1 MNTNLFFKDGT
12 AKDGYTYYCTCGHIG
27 KTRYH
32 WYGNGE
38 IEPCGKCG
46 TKIYKNIGNATKTC
60 TAKLPTLNVV
70 HSDHSGFEVQRVDV
84 LYKLD
89 IETKTITKTNKTK
102 VRTMKVNYK
111 DDEFYITNEKGER
124 EKINPSSTKSFLKD
138 IDDIEFINEV
148 CNNENMK
155 NLMMALYKEVG
166 GSNGYNSTNKLF
178 IALPSMEEYKFANV
192 LANMGF
198 NRSFLQTVIR
208 RSWYVNRKATK
219 PNEILGVQKYMLKY
233 LKDSEEFRDSLKEN
247 LNWLHDKYGADNVK
261 YVYEISESPKS
272 ATDFISSWRM
282 GTLKNLLK
290 KGYDFRRLIKYVFA
304 DVKYQGIERPYDALE
319 YLSDTLDTARQI
331 GIELSDKYPK
341 HLRETHDILAM
352 NLRAMKKEENKTAFD
367 KYQEEWKRLEYS
379 KDGFSI
385 VIPKTPSDVVQE
397 GSAMSNCVSG
407 YIDRVKNGTCIIL
420 FLRRTASKDV
430 SEVTLELRG
439 NTLVQAKAFANR
451 NISKDHKRFLEAWA
465 KAKKLVLNY

>member
-1 MNTNLFFKDGT
+1 MDTNLYFKKGT
-12 AKDGYTYYCTCGHIG
+12 AKEGYTYYCTCGHTG
-27 KTRYH
+27 KTRYY

-38 IEPCGKCG
+38 IEPCEECG
-46 TKIYKNIGNATKTC
+46 TKIYKNISATAKTC

-111 DDEFYITNEKGER
+111 DNEFYITNEKGER
-124 EKINPSSTKSFLKD
+124 ENITPSGIRSFLKD

-148 CNNENMK
+148 CSNENMR
-155 NLMMALYKEVG
+155 NLIMALYKEKG
-166 GSNGYNSTNKLF
+166 RSASCGANKLS
-178 IALPSMEEYKFANV
+178 IALPFIRDYKFANV

-198 NRSFLQTVIR
+198 NRSFLQTVIVR
-208 RSWYVNRKATK
+208 DWSINRKATK

-233 LKDSEEFRDSLKEN
+233 LKDSDEFGDGLKRN

-261 YVYEISESPKS
+261 YMYEISESSKS
-272 ATDFISSWRM
+272 VSIFLSSWKVD
-282 GTLKNLLK
+282 TLKDLLS

-319 YLSDTLDTARQI
+319 YLSDTLNTARQI
-331 GIELSDKYPK
+331 GIELNDKYPK
-341 HLRETHDILAM
+341 HLREIHDVLAM
-352 NLRAMKKEENKTAFD
+352 NLRAMKREENKTAFD
-367 KYQEEWKRLEYS
+367 KYQEEWKKLEYS

-397 GSAMSNCVSG
+397 GSAMSNCVAS
-407 YIDRVKNGTCIIL
+407 YVDRVKNGTCTRV
-420 FLRRTASKDV
+420 FLRRTATKDV

-439 NTLVQAKAFANR
+439 NVLVQAKAFANR

-465 KAKKLVLNY
+465 KAKKIELNY

>member
-12 AKDGYTYYCTCGHIG
+12 AKEGYTYYCTCGHIG
-27 KTRYH
+27 KTEYR
-32 WYGNGE
+32 WWGNGE

-46 TKIYKNIGNATKTC
+46 TNIYKNISATAKTC

-124 EKINPSSTKSFLKD
+124 ENINPSDAKSFLKD
-138 IDDIEFINEV
+138 IDDIEFVNEV
-148 CNNENMK
+148 CSNENMK
-155 NLMMALYKEVG
+155 NLIMALYKERG
-166 GSNGYNSTNKLF
+166 RSANYGSNKLS
-178 IALPSMEEYKFANV
+178 IALPFIRDYKFANV

-208 RSWYVNRKATK
+208 RDWYINRKATK

-233 LKDSEEFRDSLKEN
+233 LKDSDEFGDSLKKN
-247 LNWLHDKYGADNVK
+247 LNWMHDKYGADNVK
-261 YVYEISESPKS
+261 YIYEISESPKS
-272 ATDFISSWRM
+272 VTSFLSSWKM
-282 GTLKNLLK
+282 DTLKGLLLE
-290 KGYDFRRLIKYVFA
+290 GYDFRRLIKYVFA

-319 YLSDTLDTARQI
+319 YLSDALSTARQI
-331 GIELSDKYPK
+331 GIELNDKYPK
-341 HLRETHDILAM
+341 HLREVHDVLAM
-352 NLRAMKKEENKTAFD
+352 NLRAMRREENKTAFD
-367 KYQEEWKRLEYS
+367 KYQKEWKKLEYS

-397 GSAMSNCVSG
+397 GSAMSNCVAG
-407 YIDRVKNGTCIIL
+407 FIDRVKNGTCTIL

>member
-1 MNTNLFFKDGT
+1 METNLFFKKGS
-12 AKDGYTYYCTCGHIG
+12 AKEGYTYYCTCGHIG
-27 KTRYH
+27 KTGYR

-38 IEPCGKCG
+38 IEPCEECG
-46 TKIYKNIGNATKTC
+46 TNIYKNIRDTAKTC

-102 VRTMKVNYK
+102 VRTMKINYK
-111 DDEFYITNEKGER
+111 DDEFYITNERGER
-124 EKINPSSTKSFLKD
+124 ENISPSGIRSFLKD

-148 CNNENMK
+148 CSNENMK
-155 NLMMALYKEVG
+155 NLMMALYKAKG
-166 GSNGYNSTNKLF
+166 RDTTYGASKLS
-178 IALPSMEEYKFANV
+178 IALPYIRDYKFANV

-198 NRSFLQTVIR
+198 NRSFLQTTIGKVWNI
-208 RSWYVNRKATK
+208 NKNATK

-233 LKDSEEFRDSLKEN
+233 LKNYDEFSDNLKKN

-261 YVYEISESPKS
+261 YMYEIGESSKS
-272 ATDFISSWRM
+272 VSIFINSWRM
-282 GTLKNLLK
+282 DALKDLLW

-319 YLSDTLDTARQI
+319 YLRDTLNTAEQI
-331 GIELSDKYPK
+331 GIELNDKYPK
-341 HLRETHDILAM
+341 HLREIHDVLAM
-352 NLRAMKKEENKTAFD
+352 NLRAMRKEENKTAFD
-367 KYQEEWKRLEYS
+367 KYQKEWKKLEYS

-397 GSAMSNCVSG
+397 GSAMSNCVAS
-407 YIDRVKNGTCIIL
+407 YVERVKDGTCTIV
-420 FLRRTASKDV
+420 FLRRTATKDV

-439 NTLVQAKAFANR
+439 NILVQAKAFANK

-465 KAKKLVLNY
+465 KAKKIELNY

>member
-1 MNTNLFFKDGT
+1 MDTNLYFKDGT
-12 AKDGYTYYCTCGHIG
+12 AREGYTYYCTCGYIG
-27 KTRYH
+27 KIGYR

-38 IEPCGKCG
+38 IEPCRRCG
-46 TKIYKNIGNATKTC
+46 TKIYKNMKATTKTC

-89 IETKTITKTNKTK
+89 VETKTITKTNKTK
-102 VRTMKVNYK
+102 VRTMKVNFK

-124 EKINPSSTKSFLKD
+124 EDIKQSNTKSFLKD

-148 CNNENMK
+148 CSNENIK
-155 NLMMALYKEVG
+155 NLIMALYKEKG
-166 GSNGYNSTNKLF
+166 RGASYGINKLS
-178 IALPSMEEYKFANV
+178 IALPFIRDYKFANV

-198 NRSFLQTVIR
+198 NRSFLQTVIAR
-208 RSWYVNRKATK
+208 GWNINRKATK

-233 LKDSEEFRDSLKEN
+233 LKDSEGFGDSLKGN

-261 YVYEISESPKS
+261 YMYEIGESPKS
-272 ATDFISSWRM
+272 VTDFLNGWRM
-282 GTLKNLLK
+282 NTLKDLLK

-304 DVKYQGIERPYDALE
+304 DVKYQGIERPSDALE
-319 YLSDTLDTARQI
+319 YLSDTLNTARQI
-331 GIELSDKYPK
+331 GIELNDKYPK
-341 HLRETHDILAM
+341 HLRETHDVLVM
-352 NLRAMKKEENKTAFD
+352 NLRAMKREENRTAFD
-367 KYQEEWKRLEYS
+367 KYQEEWKKLEYS

-385 VIPKTPSDVVQE
+385 VIPKTPNDVVQE
-397 GSAMSNCVSG
+397 ASNQSNCCAG
-407 YIDRVKNGTCIIL
+407 YIDRVKNGTCILL
-420 FLRRTASKDV
+420 FLRRTATKDV

-451 NISKDHKRFLEAWA
+451 NITKDHKRFLEAWA
-465 KAKKLVLNY
+465 KAKKLNLNY

>member
-1 MNTNLFFKDGT
+1 MDTNLYFKDGT
-12 AKDGYTYYCTCGHIG
+12 AKEGYTYYCTCGHVG
-27 KTRYH
+27 KTRYY

-38 IEPCGKCG
+38 IEPCAECG
-46 TKIYKNIGNATKTC
+46 TNIYKNVNASAKTC

-102 VRTMKVNYK
+102 VRTMKVSYK
-111 DDEFYITNEKGER
+111 DNEFYITNEKDER
-124 EKINPSSTKSFLKD
+124 EDINLSNAKSFLKD
-138 IDDIEFINEV
+138 IDDAEFINEV
-148 CNNENMK
+148 CSNENMK
-155 NLMMALYKEVG
+155 NLIMALYKERG
-166 GSNGYNSTNKLF
+166 KDANYITGKLS
-178 IALPSMEEYKFANV
+178 IALSFIRDYRFANV

-208 RSWYVNRKATK
+208 RSWEINREATK

-233 LKDSEEFRDSLKEN
+233 LKDSDEFGDSLKKN

-261 YVYEISESPKS
+261 YMYEISESSKNVS
-272 ATDFISSWRM
+272 IFLSSWRM
-282 GTLKNLLK
+282 GTLKDLLWE
-290 KGYDFRRLIKYVFA
+290 GYDFRRLIKYAFA
-304 DVKYQGIERPYDALE
+304 DVKYQGIEKPYDALE
-319 YLSDTLDTARQI
+319 YLKDALNTAEQI
-331 GIELSDKYPK
+331 GVELSDKYPK
-341 HLRETHDILAM
+341 HLREIHDVLAM
-352 NLRAMKKEENKTAFD
+352 NLRAMRKEENKTAFN
-367 KYQEEWKRLEYS
+367 KYQEEWKKLEYS

-397 GSAMSNCVSG
+397 ASNQSNCVST
-407 YIDRVKNGTCIIL
+407 YIDRVKNGTCTIL
-420 FLRRTASKDV
+420 FLRRTATKDV

-465 KAKKLVLNY
+465 KAKKIVLNY

>member
-1 MNTNLFFKDGT
+1 MNTNLYFKKGT

-38 IEPCGKCG
+38 IEPCDECG
-46 TKIYKNIGNATKTC
+46 TKIYKNIGSATKTC

-102 VRTMKVNYK
+102 VRTMKVSYK
-111 DDEFYITNEKGER
+111 DNEFYITNEKDER
-124 EKINPSSTKSFLKD
+124 EGINPSNTKSFLKD

-148 CNNENMK
+148 CSNENMK
-155 NLMMALYKEVG
+155 NLIMALYKERG
-166 GSNGYNSTNKLF
+166 GGTGYNIGKLY
-178 IALPSMEEYKFANV
+178 ITLPFMKDYKFANV

-208 RSWYVNRKATK
+208 RDWDINRKATK
-219 PNEILGVQKYMLKY
+219 PNEILGIQKYMLKY
-233 LKDSEEFRDSLKEN
+233 LKDSDEFGDSLKKN

-261 YVYEISESPKS
+261 YMYEISESPKNV
-272 ATDFISSWRM
+272 TIFLNGWRM
-282 GTLKNLLK
+282 NTLKHLLS

-304 DVKYQGIERPYDALE
+304 DVKYQGIETPYDALE
-319 YLSDTLDTARQI
+319 YLSDTLDTAKQI
-331 GIELSDKYPK
+331 GIELNDKYPK

-352 NLRAMKKEENKTAFD
+352 NLRAMRREENKTAFD
-367 KYQEEWKRLEYS
+367 KYQEEWKKLEYS

-385 VIPKTPSDVVQE
+385 VIPKAPSDVVQE
-397 GSAMSNCVSG
+397 GSAMSNCVAS
-407 YIDRVKNGTCIIL
+407 YVDRVKNGTCTIV
-420 FLRRTASKDV
+420 FLRRTATKDA

-439 NTLVQAKAFANR
+439 NVLVQAKAFANR

>member
-1 MNTNLFFKDGT
+1 METNLFFKKGT

-38 IEPCGKCG
+38 IEPCDECG
-46 TKIYKNIGNATKTC
+46 TKIYKNISATAKTC

-102 VRTMKVNYK
+102 IRTMKVNYK
-111 DDEFYITNEKGER
+111 DNEFYITNEKGKKED
-124 EKINPSSTKSFLKD
+124 INLSNAKSFLKD
-138 IDDIEFINEV
+138 IDGAEFINEV
-148 CNNENMK
+148 CSNENMK
-155 NLMMALYKEVG
+155 NLITALYREKG
-166 GSNGYNSTNKLF
+166 RDANYTTDKLS
-178 IALPSMEEYKFANV
+178 ITLSSIRNYKFANV
-192 LANMGF
+192 LANIGF
-198 NRSFLQTVIR
+198 NRSFLQAVIVR
-208 RSWYVNRKATK
+208 DWNINREATK

-233 LKDSEEFRDSLKEN
+233 LKDSDEFGESLKRN

-261 YVYEISESPKS
+261 YMYEISESPRS
-272 ATDFISSWRM
+272 VISFLNSWQID
-282 GTLKNLLK
+282 TLKDLLLK
-290 KGYDFRRLIKYVFA
+290 GYNFRRLIKYVFA

-319 YLSDTLDTARQI
+319 YLRDTLSTARQI
-331 GIELSDKYPK
+331 GIELNDKYPR
-341 HLRETHDILAM
+341 HLREVHDVLAM
-352 NLRAMKKEENKTAFD
+352 NLRAMKREENKTAFD

-397 GSAMSNCVSG
+397 GSAMSNCVAG
-407 YIDRVKNGTCIIL
+407 YVDRVKDGTCTIV
-420 FLRRTASKDV
+420 FLRRTATKDV

-439 NTLVQAKAFANR
+439 NILVQAKAFANR
-451 NISKDHKRFLEAWA
+451 NISKDHKRFLEVWA
-465 KAKKLVLNY
+465 KAKKIELNY

>member
-1 MNTNLFFKDGT
+1 MDTNLYFKKGT
-12 AKDGYTYYCTCGHIG
+12 AKEGYTYYCTCGHIG

-38 IEPCGKCG
+38 IEPCKKCG
-46 TKIYKNIGNATKTC
+46 TNIYKNISATAKTC

-111 DDEFYITNEKGER
+111 DDEFYITNERGGR
-124 EKINPSSTKSFLKD
+124 ENISVSNTRSFLKD

-148 CNNENMK
+148 CSNENMK
-155 NLMMALYKEVG
+155 NLIMALYKAKG
-166 GSNGYNSTNKLF
+166 RDTNYSTNKLCL
-178 IALPSMEEYKFANV
+178 ALPFIRDYKFINV

-198 NRSFLQTVIR
+198 NRSFLQTTIGRVWNI
-208 RSWYVNRKATK
+208 NKNATK

-233 LKDSEEFRDSLKEN
+233 LKDYDEFGDNLKKN

-261 YVYEISESPKS
+261 YMYEIGENHNSV
-272 ATDFISSWRM
+272 ADFINSWRID
-282 GTLKNLLK
+282 TLKDLLW
-290 KGYDFRRLIKYVFA
+290 KGYDFRRLIKYAFA

-319 YLSDTLDTARQI
+319 YLRDTLNTARQI

-352 NLRAMKKEENKTAFD
+352 NLRAMRKEENKTAFD
-367 KYQEEWKRLEYS
+367 KYQEEWKKLEYS

-397 GSAMSNCVSG
+397 ASNQSNCCAS
-407 YIDRVKNGTCIIL
+407 YIDRVKNGTCILL
-420 FLRRTASKDV
+420 FLRRTATKDV

-465 KAKKLVLNY
+465 KAKKLNLNY